1 MQALTVAQITSRKD
15 PRFDWFL
22 GSLRRQTGVECVT
35 QIILVDFYA
44 QPCDSWTERDVEERE
59 SGVFAAA
66 KEYGF
71 DNILEWIPCKPTVW
85 QGPSRLPKH
94 NWWAAANAR
103 NTAICMASGD
113 FFACVDDRL
122 VLSEQWMEGVRA
134 AEKGKYVAVGAY
146 QKRTA
151 VTVENGVIKN
161 AGIIIGEDNRIQYV
175 KQHYRHLRN
184 PYSCPGEWFY
194 SASFAL
200 SMEWE
205 LKVNGFDESC
215 DSSGGEDSI
224 HGLMLQNNDFPIF
237 YDTRMMVIEDRTPE
251 FLGETMHRKDKG
263 RSPEDKSHALL
274 ARLRGH
280 KRSQHPWDIRT
291 LRTNVQRG
299 MSWPGATWPVSDF
312 YDGEQVKDFM
322 P

>member
-1 MQALTVAQITSRKD
+1 MIISVAFITARKA
-15 PRFDWFL
+15 PCFSWFL
-22 GSLRRQTGVECVT
+22 DSLYRQVKAGDAIEVL
-35 QIILVDFYA
+35 IVDFYA
-44 QPCDSWTERDVEERE
+44 QACDGWTNDDVKRRQDEVMEANNKR
-59 SGVFAAA
+59 FQC
-66 KEYGF
+66 
-71 DNILEWIPCKPTVW
+71 IWMPPKPTVW
-85 QGPSRLPKH
+85 QGPARYPKH
-94 NWWAAANAR
+94 NWWAASNAR

-122 VLSEQWMEGVRA
+122 VLGENWLEGVRA

-146 QKRTA
+146 EKRTGI
-151 VTVENGVIKN
+151 TVENGVIKH
-161 AGIIIGEDNRIQYV
+161 AGIVTGEDNRLQYV
-175 KQHYRHLRN
+175 KQHYRHLKN

-205 LKVNGFDESC
+205 LKVNGFDETC

-224 HGLMLQNNDFPIF
+224 HGLMLQNNAFPIF

-251 FLGETMHRKDKG
+251 FLGETMIRKDKG

-291 LRTNVQRG
+291 IRTNVQRG
-299 MSWPGATWPVSDF
+299 VPWPEANWPTLDF